1 LIISLEIV
9 QYLLRHHPGKI
20 SSRFFARSQKCQYS
34 SNDTFLTMIAIRT
47 AKPSDIAQ
55 LVELLK
61 ELFTIE
67 ADFNFDR
74 DKQACGLNLLLK
86 SEKDCILV
94 AEQLSNNRVLGMC
107 SVQTMISTAEGGTVG
122 LLEDLIVAADFRHQ
136 GIASKLVA
144 EAVNWAESQCLRR
157 LQLLADKN
165 NLPALHFYQ
174 KQGWQSTQLVCLR
187 KRR

>member
-1 LIISLEIV
+1 
-9 QYLLRHHPGKI
+9 
-20 SSRFFARSQKCQYS
+20 
-34 SNDTFLTMIAIRT
+34 MITVRT
-47 AKPSDIAQ
+47 ANLSDIPQ

-61 ELFTIE
+61 ELFSIE
-67 ADFNFDR
+67 ADFDFDEN
-74 DKQACGLNLLLK
+74 KQVCGLKLLLN

-94 AEQLSNNRVLGMC
+94 AQLQSDNKVLGMC
-107 SVQTMISTAEGGTVG
+107 TIQTLISTAEGGAVG

-144 EAVNWAESQCLRR
+144 GAVDWAERQGLKR

-165 NLPALHFYQ
+165 NLSALNFYE

-187 KRR
+187 KR